1 MSSDLRGHL
10 YGLMNEEQQ
19 DQARKAALDS
29 AIETSGDSAEKYELM
44 TARMDSAAA
53 INQWIEDGD
62 SLEEGEQLSDRLMS
76 LMVGIA
82 NDDKNGE
89 LDDDEHEIMASALE
103 SAWDYLSSIGAAD
116 EDLDLLLNDWDAE
129 AAVRVHELVTA
140 GVEGDGDDELDSFVF
155 GEEAQKAIFD
165 ATYKK
170 KVAVRGG
177 KKVRIK
183 KRVSG
188 KVRLSGKQKVA
199 IRKAQR
205 KSRSSGAKMRRKKS
219 MKKRQKMGL

>member
-1 MSSDLRGHL
+1 MSALRGHL
-10 YGLMNEEQQ
+10 YGLRNEEQQ

-29 AIETSGDSAEKYELM
+29 AVEPAMDSAVKYELM
-44 TARMDSAAA
+44 TARMDAAA
-53 INQWIEDGD
+53 AVNQWIEDGGALD
-62 SLEEGEQLSDRLMS
+62 DGEQLSDRLMS

-82 NDDKNGE
+82 DDDQDGE
-89 LDDDEHEIMASALE
+89 LEEDEQEVVFAALE
-103 SAWDYLSSIGAAD
+103 AAWDYLSSKGVED
-116 EDLDLLLNDWDAE
+116 DDLDLLLNNWDAE
-129 AAVRVHELVTA
+129 AATRIHELVSAET
-140 GVEGDGDDELDSFVF
+140 ENSGDDELDNFVF
-155 GEEAQKAIFD
+155 GKEAQEAVFD

-170 KVAVRGG
+170 KTVVRGG
-177 KKVRIK
+177 KKQRVK

-219 MKKRQKMGL
+219 MKKRQKMGM